1 MRLCSLHIQDFLA
14 KLLVSE
20 VDLHTPFHSRNQV
33 FHRCY
38 KKILVSVLGVGIN
51 FGVSM
56 IEILIESV
64 HNFQDVHEYWLQ
76 RVIFAKLHNLDRS

>member
-20 VDLHTPFHSRNQV
+20 VDLHTPCHSRNLV
-33 FHRCY
+33 FHRCH
-38 KKILVSVLGVGIN
+38 KKILVSVLGVGMN
-51 FGVSM
+51 FGVSI

-64 HNFQDVHEYWLQ
+64 HNFPDIGISRISV
-76 RVIFAKLHNLDRS
+76 